1 MMKPKVVVAAVLA
14 TSAIATGVVLGSA
27 SSAQPCM
34 LYKQSESYQQK
45 EAQLDWL
52 RSPWAIVITLP
63 GIALATALSRG
74 GRAYES

>member
-1 MMKPKVVVAAVLA
+1 MMKPKVVVTAILA
-14 TSAIATGVVLGSA
+14 TSAIAAGVALSSA
-27 SSAQPCM
+27 SSAQACSYSK
-34 LYKQSESYQQK
+34 YKSSHRK

-74 GRAYES
+74 GRSYET

>member
-27 SSAQPCM
+27 SSAQSCM
-34 LYKQSESYQQK
+34 YKQSESDQQK
-45 EAQLDWL
+45 QAQLDWL
-52 RSPWAIVITLP
+52 RSPWAILITLP

>member
-1 MMKPKVVVAAVLA
+1 MMKPKLVITAILA
-14 TSAIATGVVLGSA
+14 TSAIATGVMLGSA
-27 SSAQPCM
+27 SSAQSCS
-34 LYKQSESYQQK
+34 YSKYESSHRK

-74 GRAYES
+74 GRSYDS